1 MVLSPQA
8 MLGWPHADAEEL
20 GGEAQAWPG
29 LSQEERGMGSPGSRN
44 RSITVHLC
52 RKRRRGR
59 RLAKGGEE
67 EEEEELEAGEGLP
80 G

>member
-1 MVLSPQA
+1 

-29 LSQEERGMGSPGSRN
+29 LSQEGKTDGLSRFEEPFYYC
-44 RSITVHLC
+44 SSLQ
-52 RKRRRGR
+52 
-59 RLAKGGEE
+59 EE
-67 EEEEELEAGEGLP
+67 EEGEETSKGGRRGGGGRIGSREGLP